1 MILSRY
7 VTNSPPNAFGK
18 IAMKLKHH
26 AKELNRIKVQ
36 RDILVLILLIV
47 ITCLV
52 GSYVA
57 RRRIISPVGDNPI
70 IKVVYASEIT
80 KNTPQGIIERSNHP
94 KQLAHI
100 RLKES
105 SNGTNKNPNALHN
118 ICKAQGKSNEFGYG
132 GMAMMIC
139 FDSFEE
145 SVRVVDEW
153 LTKRDNEALCYY
165 NKGERLKDCEYLR

>member
-1 MILSRY
+1 MMICFDS
-7 VTNSPPNAFGK
+7 F
-18 IAMKLKHH
+18 
-26 AKELNRIKVQ
+26 E
-36 RDILVLILLIV
+36 
-47 ITCLV
+47 
-52 GSYVA
+52 
-57 RRRIISPVGDNPI
+57 
-70 IKVVYASEIT
+70 E
-80 KNTPQGIIERSNHP
+80 SNHP

-153 LTKRDNEALCYY
+153 LTKRDNENLCYY
-165 NKGERLKDCEYLR
+165 NLGIRKDGCEYVK

>member
-1 MILSRY
+1 
-7 VTNSPPNAFGK
+7 
-18 IAMKLKHH
+18 
-26 AKELNRIKVQ
+26 
-36 RDILVLILLIV
+36 
-47 ITCLV
+47 V

-57 RRRIISPVGDNPI
+57 RRRIISPIGDNPI

-145 SVRVVDEW
+145 SVRVVDAW
-153 LTKRDNEALCYY
+153 LTKRDNENLCYY
-165 NKGERLKDCEYLR
+165 NLGTRTDKCDYVK